1 MIRDQQGRLLPDEF
15 IELVARRFTA
25 MSEPMRIKLLDALHV
40 GGGASVTDL
49 AAALGATHANV
60 SKHLNLLY
68 SERIVGRR
76 KEGAK
81 FVYSIADETVLEIC
95 ELVCGGVRRRLHEL
109 GRLTDPT
116 EQGQAAAEGARS

>member
-1 MIRDQQGRLLPDEF
+1 MIRDQQGELLPDEF

-25 MSEPMRIKLLDALHV
+25 LAEPMRIRLLDALHV
-40 GGGASVTDL
+40 GEGASVSEL

-60 SKHLNLLY
+60 SKHLNVLH

-95 ELVCGGVRRRLHEL
+95 ELVCGGVRKRLQEL
-109 GRLTDPT
+109 GRLVDASPGT
-116 EQGQAAAEGARS
+116 